1 MKVWNKF
8 LVETPMGIWVKSLK
22 KSLHHLFVPCE
33 ETCEDLEDDLKIAEC
48 SKEVLV
54 YR

>member
-1 MKVWNKF
+1 
-8 LVETPMGIWVKSLK
+8 LEQISCRDPYGDLGEILK
-22 KSLHHLFVPCE
+22 EVLASSFVPCE